1 MEGDAA
7 ARWAALVDRYVE
19 GYFAA
24 HPTFAAGA
32 GRHDFDGRLPDWSAQ
47 GLAAEAQRLE
57 RARSEVLGF
66 DPAELDADARFERE
80 ALLAHL
86 DGERFWLVEA
96 DAPAQNPLYYSTP
109 LDPNLYLSRD
119 YAPAPERL
127 RAYLSYARAV
137 PKAAAEI
144 RAALKPP
151 LARPM
156 AELARATFGGLAS
169 YYEED
174 VPRAFAGV
182 ADQALQTALGEANT
196 AAAAAMSELSA
207 WLADPAHARDDGFA
221 LGPERFAEMLRATER
236 VEIPLERLKRAGE
249 EELRRNLDALA
260 SAAARYAPGATV
272 QDAVA
277 RAQAEKPADGPVAEA
292 QRQIARLRAFVV
304 ERDLVGIPE
313 GGSLL
318 IEEAPPYQR
327 WNSAYID
334 IPGPYD
340 RDLPAVY
347 YIAPPD
353 PEWSLD
359 ERAAYLPGTAE
370 LLFTSVHEAWPGH
383 FLQFLHSNRAAS
395 PIGRLFV
402 GYGFAEGWAHYA
414 EELVW
419 EAGLGEGDPLVEIGL
434 LQNSLLRNV
443 RYLVA
448 IGLHAEGMTLE
459 EAERRFREQAF
470 LDPQSAR
477 QQAHRG
483 AFDPAYL
490 NYTLG
495 KLAVRKLRADWME
508 PSQPV
513 PAPAGAAST
522 TASSPTA
529 ARRCRSSAGRC
540 WARTAAISSDLTPAP
555 GHLERAQDLQILRRP
570 HGPRARGI
578 RAV

>member
-1 MEGDAA
+1 MP
-7 ARWAALVDRYVE
+7 R
-19 GYFAA
+19 
-24 HPTFAAGA
+24 
-32 GRHDFDGRLPDWSAQ
+32 
-47 GLAAEAQRLE
+47 
-57 RARSEVLGF
+57 
-66 DPAELDADARFERE
+66 
-80 ALLAHL
+80 
-86 DGERFWLVEA
+86 
-96 DAPAQNPLYYSTP
+96 
-109 LDPNLYLSRD
+109 
-119 YAPAPERL
+119 
-127 RAYLSYARAV
+127 
-137 PKAAAEI
+137 AAAEI
-144 RAALKPP
+144 RAALRPP
-151 LARPM
+151 LALPM
-156 AELARATFGGLAS
+156 AELARATFGGLAA

-174 VPRAFAGV
+174 VPRAFAAV
-182 ADQALQTALGEANT
+182 DDHPLQAELAAANA
-196 AAAAAMSELSA
+196 AAAAAMRELAA
-207 WLADPAHARDDGFA
+207 WLADPAHAKEGGLA
-221 LGPERFAEMLRATER
+221 LGPERFAAMLQATER

-249 EELRRNLDALA
+249 EELERNLDSLRG
-260 SAAARYAPGATV
+260 AAARYAPGATV
-272 QDAVA
+272 PEAVA

-292 QRQIARLRAFVV
+292 RRQIADLRAFVV
-304 ERDLVGIPE
+304 ARDLVGIPE
-313 GGSLL
+313 GGSLR

-334 IPGPYD
+334 IPGPFD
-340 RDLPAVY
+340 RDLPAIY

-395 PIGRLFV
+395 AVGRLFV

-448 IGLHAEGMTLE
+448 IGLHTGGMTLAD
-459 EAERRFREQAF
+459 AERRFREQAF

-495 KLAVRKLRADWME
+495 KLALRKLRADW
-508 PSQPV
+508 
-513 PAPAGAAST
+513 
-522 TASSPTA
+522 TAVLRATGTGTGWRDFHDRLLSYGGPPLPLV
-529 ARRCRSSAGRC
+529 RRAMLGE
-540 WARTAAISSDLTPAP
+540 DGDGFL
-555 GHLERAQDLQILRRP
+555 
-570 HGPRARGI
+570 
-578 RAV
+578 

>member
-1 MEGDAA
+1 MDDGAA
-7 ARWAALVDRYVE
+7 GGRWAALVERYLE
-19 GYFAA
+19 GYFEA

-32 GRHDFDGRLPDWSAQ
+32 GRHDFDGRLPDWSAA
-47 GLAAEAQRLE
+47 GLAAEARRLE
-57 RARSEVLGF
+57 RARSEVLAF
-66 DPAELDADARFERE
+66 DPAPLDVLDANIRFERE

-86 DGERFWLVEA
+86 DGEIFWLAEA
-96 DAPAQNPLYYSTP
+96 ASPAENPLYYSAP

-119 YAPAPERL
+119 YAPLPERL
-127 RAYLSYARAV
+127 RAYLAYARAV
-137 PKAAAEI
+137 PRAAAEI
-144 RAALKPP
+144 RAALRPP
-151 LARPM
+151 LALPM
-156 AELARATFGGLAS
+156 AELARATFGGLAA

-174 VPRAFAGV
+174 VPRAFASV
-182 ADQALQTALGEANT
+182 EDAALQAELARANA
-196 AAAAAMSELSA
+196 AAAAAMRELAA
-207 WLADPAHARDDGFA
+207 WLAEPANARDGGFA
-221 LGPERFAEMLRATER
+221 LGAERFAAMLRATER

-249 EELRRNLDALA
+249 EELSRNLGSLA
-260 SAAARYAPGATV
+260 RAAARYAPGATV
-272 QDAVA
+272 AEAVA

-292 QRQIARLRAFVV
+292 RRQIADLRAFVV
-304 ERDLVGIPE
+304 ARDLVGIPE
-313 GGSLL
+313 GGSLR

-340 RDLPAVY
+340 RDLPATY

-395 PIGRLFV
+395 AVGRLFV

-448 IGLHAEGMTLE
+448 IGLHAEGMTLP

-495 KLAVRKLRADWME
+495 KLAVRKLRADWTAR
-508 PSQPV
+508 QD
-513 PAPAGAAST
+513 AGAGW
-522 TASSPTA
+522 
-529 ARRCRSSAGRC
+529 RRFHDRLLSYGGPPLPLVR
-540 WARTAAISSDLTPAP
+540 
-555 GHLERAQDLQILRRP
+555 RAMLGEDGGGFL
-570 HGPRARGI
+570 
-578 RAV
+578 